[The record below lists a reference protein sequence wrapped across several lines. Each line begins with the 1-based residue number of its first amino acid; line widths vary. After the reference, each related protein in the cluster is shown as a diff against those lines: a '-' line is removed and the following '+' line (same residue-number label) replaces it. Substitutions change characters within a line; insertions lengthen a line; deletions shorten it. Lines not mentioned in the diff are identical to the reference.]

1 MQRKVFVVCV
11 DRDNDI
17 GRKTGENG
25 PIIGLER
32 NLSVAQKLIL
42 KDPTESDANT
52 MFAAIN
58 KLEEAKKEFK
68 NVEIVTL
75 TGKDK
80 LGLKS
85 DKELN
90 KQLDKLQKK
99 YLVDGWIL
107 VTDGMEDSQVIPLL
121 QSRAKIISTEQVII
135 KQAQAVESTFYTIKE
150 ALKDPGI
157 SRLFFGIPGILLLVF
172 FVLGQY
178 SFQAIALI
186 LGVYLI
192 LKGFGIEEK
201 IVGMFNMITSSIFEQ
216 RISVVMYVAAILSP
230 FFGLWLVYLQ
240 LMTSEFIDIGIDL
253 ISALRL
259 FYPFMALMAIA
270 LIVGR
275 AIDSI
280 YAKKAYKLG
289 RYLLQGTS
297 IIAIWAILDAGT
309 LVFLRQVELAWF
321 PANIMAAF
329 IALLITMKI
338 ASTFDIRE
346 KITNSL
352 IGLNVLDD
360 NGNYIG
366 KVIEINKKK
375 QSIIYQGEKNTIIEK
390 KKKQFYLKNGRI
402 NLLA

>member
-17 GRKTGENG
+17 GRKTGEDG

-157 SRLFFGIPGILLLVF
+157 ARLFFGVPGILLLVF

-186 LGVYLI
+186 LGIYLI

-240 LMTSEFIDIGIDL
+240 LMSSEFIDIGIDL

-280 YAKKAYKLG
+280 YAKKAYKIG
-289 RYLLQGTS
+289 KYLLQGTS

-321 PANIMAAF
+321 PANIMASF

-338 ASTFDIRE
+338 ANVFDVRE

-360 NGNYIG
+360 DGNYIG
-366 KVIEINKKK
+366 KVIEISKKK
-375 QSIIYQGEKNTIIEK
+375 QTITYQGEKDKLIEK